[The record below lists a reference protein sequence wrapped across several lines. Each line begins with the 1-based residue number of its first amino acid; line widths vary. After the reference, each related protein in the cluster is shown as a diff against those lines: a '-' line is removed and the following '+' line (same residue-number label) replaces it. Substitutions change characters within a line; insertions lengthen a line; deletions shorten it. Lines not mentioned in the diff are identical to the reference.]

1 MDFIENAKDTERF
14 VCSVSSVLKKYSN
27 FSLVLEIHSLY
38 SVADACQYLVRD
50 SVESI
55 GENSYRE
62 VVAED
67 LYAVTFLTWYVG
79 HVYHTY
85 IHADVTNIFR
95 FLAVYE
101 TIAMAIA
108 EMTVETVSISDR
120 YSGNDA
126 VLLKDGAT
134 AVTDT
139 LSCWYVTNLENG
151 GLQGADI
158 RQYLVVSWVDAIEAK
173 T

>member
-67 LYAVTFLTWYVG
+67 LYAVTLLTWDVS
-79 HVYHTY
+79 HINHTD
-85 IHADVTNIFR
+85 IHADVSYIFCL
-95 FLAVYE
+95 LAVYE
-101 TIAMAIA
+101 TIAMTIA
-108 EMTVETVSISDR
+108 EMTVETVCIADR
-120 YSGNDA
+120 NSCNDA
-126 VLLKDGAT
+126 VLFKDGAA
-134 AVTDT
+134 AVTYAF
-139 LSCWYVTNLENG
+139 SCRNLTDLENG
-151 GLQGADI
+151 GL
-158 RQYLVVSWVDAIEAK
+158 
-173 T
+173 

>member
-1 MDFIENAKDTERF
+1 M
-14 VCSVSSVLKKYSN
+14 
-27 FSLVLEIHSLY
+27 EIHSLY

-67 LYAVTFLTWYVG
+67 LYAITFLAWDVG
-79 HVYHTY
+79 HINHTD

-95 FLAVYE
+95 LLAVYE
-101 TIAMAIA
+101 TIAMAVA
-108 EMTVETVSISDR
+108 EMTVEAVCIAYR
-120 YSGNDA
+120 NSGYHA

-134 AVTDT
+134 AVSYAF
-139 LSCWYVTNLENG
+139 SCRYFANLENG
-151 GLQGADI
+151 GLQCADI
-158 RQYLVVSWVDAIEAK
+158 
-173 T
+173 

>member
-50 SVESI
+50 CVEGI
-55 GENSYRE
+55 GQYGYGE

-67 LYAVTFLTWYVG
+67 LHAITLLTWDVG

-85 IHADVTNIFR
+85 VHADVTNIFR

-126 VLLKDGAT
+126 VLLKNGAT

-139 LSCWYVTNLENG
+139 LSCWYLANLQNG
-151 GLQGADI
+151 GLQCADI
-158 RQYLVVSWVDAIEAK
+158 R
-173 T
+173 

>member
-50 SVESI
+50 CVEGI
-55 GENSYRE
+55 GQYGYGE

-67 LYAVTFLTWYVG
+67 LHAIALLTWDVG
-79 HVYHTY
+79 HVYHTD

-108 EMTVETVSISDR
+108 EMTVETVSIAYRNS
-120 YSGNDA
+120 SNNA
-126 VLLKDGAT
+126 VLVKDGAT
-134 AVTDT
+134 AVTYT
-139 LSCWYVTNLENG
+139 FSCRYLANLENG
-151 GLQGADI
+151 GLQCADI
-158 RQYLVVSWVDAIEAK
+158 
-173 T
+173 

>member
-1 MDFIENAKDTERF
+1 M
-14 VCSVSSVLKKYSN
+14 
-27 FSLVLEIHSLY
+27 
-38 SVADACQYLVRD
+38 
-50 SVESI
+50 
-55 GENSYRE
+55 
-62 VVAED
+62 VAED
-67 LYAVTFLTWYVG
+67 LHAITLLTWDVG

-85 IHADVTNIFR
+85 IHADVTDIFR

-120 YSGNDA
+120 YSSNDA

-139 LSCWYVTNLENG
+139 LSCWYLTNLENG

-158 RQYLVVSWVDAIEAK
+158 RQYLVVAWVDAIEAK